1 MSTIFWKALKVSPAI
16 VGASLFVASSAYAT
30 GQVPDQTVPATS
42 QSAVELNSS
51 VETSVASEVTSSE
64 TLANS
69 GLDKATVATDTKKP
83 SVDTLNIAQIKPTV
97 ELADKSVTEQA
108 PAVNNTVAD
117 GGQMLQQLQ
126 NYIGEGNG
134 NALDQVTNVGQL
146 RDVSPGDWAYEAL
159 RNLVERYGCI
169 AGYPDGTFRGNRAMT
184 RYEFAAGLNAC
195 LNQLERIIGGGTAT
209 PPDNGDTA
217 SIKRL
222 VQEFQSEL
230 LTLGARVDKLEGRT
244 AFLEDHQFSTTTKL
258 KGEVIF
264 NLADVF
270 GDRIAV
276 ASGKTPTTNLD
287 SNAVLADRVRLSLDT
302 SFTGKDLLRT
312 RLQARN
318 IVSYSGT
325 VTGTNMTRLGYDGN
339 ESNALSVDK
348 LFYRFPLGDKLTFQ
362 IDTTGA
368 EYYDNII
375 DTVNPYFAS
384 SGGGALSRFGR
395 FSPIYRVSNAATNA
409 SATMVYKFSSALSFS
424 AGYFA
429 VNGNDPS
436 AKKGLFDGSYSALA
450 QLNFK
455 PTPAINLGLT
465 YAHAYY
471 TSTDVNATGSTGS
484 GFASKP
490 FGSVATASDSF
501 GLEAN
506 TKFGM
511 LSLGGWVGFQNA
523 EAKDGLTG
531 VGLVKKGDNADIWN
545 WMVNFALPDL
555 GGKGNVLGLMFGMPP
570 KVTDNDLIANRDK
583 NTSFHIE
590 ALYKYKLNNNVA
602 ITPGVIWII
611 NPEHNKNNDDIWIGT
626 IRTTFTF

>member
-16 VGASLFVASSAYAT
+16 VGASLFVASGAYAA
-30 GQVPDQTVPATS
+30 GQVSEQTVTATS
-42 QSAVELNSS
+42 QSSVESSVAPEATSLGTLANNSS
-51 VETSVASEVTSSE
+51 VEQAI
-64 TLANS
+64 
-69 GLDKATVATDTKKP
+69 VATDTVKL
-83 SVDTLNIAQIKPTV
+83 SVDSLNISQIKQTV
-97 ELADKSVTEQA
+97 ELADNSLTGQV
-108 PAVNNTVAD
+108 PAVSNTPAGANAQLLD
-117 GGQMLQQLQ
+117 QLQ
-126 NYIGEGNG
+126 NYTGEGNG

-195 LNQLERIIGGGTAT
+195 LNQLERIIGGTTT

-217 SIKRL
+217 SIRRL
-222 VQEFQSEL
+222 VQEFQAEL
-230 LTLGARVDKLEGRT
+230 QTLTGRVDKLEGRT

-270 GDRIAV
+270 GDQKAV
-276 ASGKTPTTNLD
+276 AGTASPTQDLEANTIF
-287 SNAVLADRVRLSLDT
+287 ADRVRLSLDT

-318 IVSYSGT
+318 LT
-325 VTGTNMTRLGYDGN
+325 PFNTAVTGTNMTRFGYDGDEDN
-339 ESNALSVDK
+339 SVKVDK
-348 LFYRFPLGDKLTFQ
+348 LFYRFPMGDKLTFQ
-362 IDTTGA
+362 IDATGA

-384 SGGGALSRFGR
+384 SGSGALSRFGR
-395 FSPIYRVSNAATNA
+395 FNPIYRVSNAST
-409 SATMVYKFSSALSFS
+409 TVGGTLVYKFSNALSFS

-429 VNGNDPS
+429 DNGANPS
-436 AKKGLFDGSYSALA
+436 ADNGLFNGSYSALA

-455 PTPAINLGLT
+455 PTKAINLGLT

-471 TSTDVNATGSTGS
+471 SGLTTPGVSVTGGTGS
-484 GFASKP
+484 GFANSP
-490 FGSVATASDSF
+490 FGKVATASDSF

-506 TKFGM
+506 AKFGM
-511 LSLGGWVGFQNA
+511 FSVGGWVGYQNA
-523 EAKDGLTG
+523 DAKDAL
-531 VGLVKKGDNADIWN
+531 GLVKEDDSADIWN

-570 KVTDNDLIANRDK
+570 RVTNNDLATREDK
-583 NTSFHIE
+583 DTSFHIE

-602 ITPGVIWII
+602 ITPGVIVIL
-611 NPEHNKNNDDIWIGT
+611 NPEHNDNNDTIWVGT
-626 IRTTFTF
+626 LRTTFTF